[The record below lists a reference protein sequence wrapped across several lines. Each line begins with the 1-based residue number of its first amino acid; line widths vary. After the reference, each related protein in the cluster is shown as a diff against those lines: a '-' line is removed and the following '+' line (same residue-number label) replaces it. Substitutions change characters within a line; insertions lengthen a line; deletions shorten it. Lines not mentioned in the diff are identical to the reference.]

1 MAYLRLIR
9 NHTRFPAWGKPGD
22 KPITIVGVEMTP
34 KWWGFVKHCREMG
47 DIVDVV
53 ITKRY
58 YTHAVAD
65 ITIIFSDR
73 EDE

>member
-1 MAYLRLIR
+1 MAYSRLSR

-53 ITKRY
+53 ITERY

-73 EDE
+73 EDD

>member
-1 MAYLRLIR
+1 
-9 NHTRFPAWGKPGD
+9 
-22 KPITIVGVEMTP
+22 MTP

-53 ITKRY
+53 ITERY

-65 ITIIFSDR
+65 ITITFSDR
-73 EDE
+73 EDD